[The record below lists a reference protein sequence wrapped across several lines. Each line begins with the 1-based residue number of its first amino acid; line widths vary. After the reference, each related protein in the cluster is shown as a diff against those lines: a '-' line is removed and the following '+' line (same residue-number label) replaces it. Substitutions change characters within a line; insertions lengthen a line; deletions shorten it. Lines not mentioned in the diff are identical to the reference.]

1 MRVKILLT
9 GGVKFAAIAVVFVCA
24 SAALSPSRAAKPQT
38 NSTNAAQTNAS
49 PQPNSNV
56 TSQTES
62 RATAQTNSNTTP
74 QPQSEAERFV
84 LEQVLLGNRVDL
96 KKKFPQSSNE
106 RQLRGEFLKALLT
119 STEINSK
126 VPISISNAVIPH
138 QFDLAGAEVHPDVQ
152 FIDCVFVGPLQFDKS
167 HFNGNL
173 LFLNSDL
180 RLGIELNQATID
192 QDLMLANCQVLQ
204 IGFLSLNVGRDLF
217 LGGDKSFIRDPNPKL
232 KGLTTG
238 GRFSLAGTHFTQL
251 FKADFQELQIKGSF
265 SVEGTTFSG
274 GMQTGLSGIL
284 GDYPRVSL
292 TKGHFRDLL
301 LNGAVFESISVLDLS
316 GVEADAIAFD
326 NIQWNPRP
334 RIDHRGMTFQLI
346 KPTNEEG
353 LRFLLTPYDKRSYTD
368 LDDSLRRQGY
378 SSEADNVF
386 IAGKRAE
393 RRQAC
398 ASFWTQCTSK
408 GGFLGSVFLD
418 WFIGYGKQLQRLLWW
433 SLAFIVFGTIVFF
446 REDGMRTQDWK
457 DSRA

>member
-1 MRVKILLT
+1 MVACLCAKAGSTPFIAIQQTDKRQLFLATGKLRTILPERFATIWEYRGCKRWAVSSEQKAEGRDMRVKIHLLT

-173 LFLNSDL
+173 SFLNSDL

-192 QDLMLANCQVLQ
+192 RDLMLVNCQVLQ
-204 IGFLSLNVGRDLF
+204 ISFLSLNVGRDLF
-217 LGGDKSFIRDPNPKL
+217 L
-232 KGLTTG
+232 
-238 GRFSLAGTHFTQL
+238 
-251 FKADFQELQIKGSF
+251 
-265 SVEGTTFSG
+265 
-274 GMQTGLSGIL
+274 
-284 GDYPRVSL
+284 
-292 TKGHFRDLL
+292 
-301 LNGAVFESISVLDLS
+301 
-316 GVEADAIAFD
+316 
-326 NIQWNPRP
+326 
-334 RIDHRGMTFQLI
+334 
-346 KPTNEEG
+346 
-353 LRFLLTPYDKRSYTD
+353 
-368 LDDSLRRQGY
+368 
-378 SSEADNVF
+378 
-386 IAGKRAE
+386 
-393 RRQAC
+393 
-398 ASFWTQCTSK
+398 
-408 GGFLGSVFLD
+408 
-418 WFIGYGKQLQRLLWW
+418 
-433 SLAFIVFGTIVFF
+433 
-446 REDGMRTQDWK
+446 
-457 DSRA
+457 